1 MRVELTELAPGI
13 LAQLG
18 PNALLSLQKMA
29 QVYQQQA
36 AEKGI
41 SLEEMAKLADAQAK
55 GYGEDDIPD
64 LVKNFE
70 STEINAN

>member
-1 MRVELTELAPGI
+1 MAPGI
-13 LAQLG
+13 LTQLG

-55 GYGEDDIPD
+55 GLGDDDSIPD